1 MGEDAWKSMSKGTSS
16 LVPNAPVISGTSR
29 LQPGRRG
36 KMPPTEVGWS
46 KTQGPLNGTSKLVP

>member
-1 MGEDAWKSMSKGTSS
+1 MSKGTSS